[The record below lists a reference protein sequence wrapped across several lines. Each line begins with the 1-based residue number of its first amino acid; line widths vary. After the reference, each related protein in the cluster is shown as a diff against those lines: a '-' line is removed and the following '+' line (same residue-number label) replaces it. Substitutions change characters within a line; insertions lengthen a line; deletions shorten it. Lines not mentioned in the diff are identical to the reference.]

1 MERPKILVVEGDT
14 EDRKVMEWQLRGEF
28 DITSTHDT
36 KLALSIVR
44 DQKPRFVFLDV
55 ALCQY
60 RELCGREQKKF
71 PCFISE
77 VQRYASQ
84 TKVIVTSDEF
94 DPRCMGQAMRKGA
107 YDFLIRPV
115 DLNLLRCLIWRASS
129 AGARDVTEAGGV
141 REVSALDGKM
151 LGAHEKIRQVLAVIQ
166 KVASVDISV
175 LITGESGTGKELAAR
190 ALHDHS
196 HRKHGPFVP
205 INCGAIPENL
215 LEAELF
221 GYEKGAFTG
230 AWQQK
235 VGKIEYARGGTLFLD
250 EVGELSLGLQ
260 VKLLRFL
267 DDRKIERV
275 GGRGQIKVDA
285 RVVAATNVNL
295 EEAILQRKFRTDL
308 YYRLAAVSMELPPLR
323 ERGDDALL
331 MATVFLN
338 QAKGESGKRL
348 LGFTPE
354 AVSAIKEYRWPGNV
368 RELLNKVRLAAV
380 LAAGPYVTPKD
391 LNLPQP
397 GAELSV
403 PVSLKEARRQFGA
416 EVLVRALARHNGDLK
431 EVAKEL
437 NVSRSMVYYLLN
449 KYGLRGQPRSL
460 H

>member
-1 MERPKILVVEGDT
+1 
-14 EDRKVMEWQLRGEF
+14 
-28 DITSTHDT
+28 
-36 KLALSIVR
+36 
-44 DQKPRFVFLDV
+44 
-55 ALCQY
+55 
-60 RELCGREQKKF
+60 
-71 PCFISE
+71 
-77 VQRYASQ
+77 
-84 TKVIVTSDEF
+84 
-94 DPRCMGQAMRKGA
+94 MR
-107 YDFLIRPV
+107 L
-115 DLNLLRCLIWRASS
+115 W
-129 AGARDVTEAGGV
+129 
-141 REVSALDGKM
+141 
-151 LGAHEKIRQVLAVIQ
+151 
-166 KVASVDISV
+166 
-175 LITGESGTGKELAAR
+175 
-190 ALHDHS
+190 
-196 HRKHGPFVP
+196 
-205 INCGAIPENL
+205 
-215 LEAELF
+215 
-221 GYEKGAFTG
+221 
-230 AWQQK
+230 
-235 VGKIEYARGGTLFLD
+235 GGTLFLD

-308 YYRLAAVSMELPPLR
+308 YYRLAAASMELPPLR